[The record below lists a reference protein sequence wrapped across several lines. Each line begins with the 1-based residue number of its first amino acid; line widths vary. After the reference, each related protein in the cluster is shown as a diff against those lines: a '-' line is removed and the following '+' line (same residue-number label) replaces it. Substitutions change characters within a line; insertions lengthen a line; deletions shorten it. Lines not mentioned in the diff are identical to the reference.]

1 MAEKQL
7 EFEKAVR
14 AVQASNKFRRGSFHP
29 VSFSDASESADSDQ
43 EKYQNKLIKILIHYN
58 YSYDRGYV

>member
-7 EFEKAVR
+7 EFEKSVR

-29 VSFSDASESADSDQ
+29 VSFSDGSETADSDQ
-43 EKYQNKLIKILIHYN
+43 EKYLKKLIIILIHYMYIYN
-58 YSYDRGYV
+58 RGCV

>member
-29 VSFSDASESADSDQ
+29 VSFSDGSESADSDQ
-43 EKYQNKLIKILIHYN
+43 EKIKYTYQVHLNAFITVAASEY
-58 YSYDRGYV
+58 

>member
-29 VSFSDASESADSDQ
+29 VSFSDGSESADSDQ
-43 EKYQNKLIKILIHYN
+43 VKYQKNPIIILIYYKYIYN
-58 YSYDRGYV
+58 CGCI